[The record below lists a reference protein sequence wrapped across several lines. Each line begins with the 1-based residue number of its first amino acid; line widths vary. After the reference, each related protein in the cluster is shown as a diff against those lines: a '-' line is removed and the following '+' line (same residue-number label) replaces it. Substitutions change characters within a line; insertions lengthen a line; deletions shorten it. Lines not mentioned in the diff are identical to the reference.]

1 MWAQTANQTKAR
13 QVKSSR
19 PYKTSALSRAATI
32 SGDLI
37 SSPYPVCKSLRGRRK
52 PRSACNA
59 TFWIFA
65 RMNFLCP
72 SLKKD
77 YSEKRGTSIIHHHF
91 GRGHGMQMVKCNTES
106 SSGRGAL
113 IESYHGRTSLETFN
127 YSGIEKIQR
136 ACVQFA
142 YLSLWEDLSNLH
154 VE

>member
-1 MWAQTANQTKAR
+1 MFDDDEIVVKAVWKVAIKTKTKSFFRSESRASWIIFVCDFTPFSWDTANAKCWCERKPPTKAR

-77 YSEKRGTSIIHHHF
+77 YSEKRRASIIH
-91 GRGHGMQMVKCNTES
+91 
-106 SSGRGAL
+106 
-113 IESYHGRTSLETFN
+113 TSLW
-127 YSGIEKIQR
+127 QR
-136 ACVQFA
+136 TWNA
-142 YLSLWEDLSNLH
+142 NG
-154 VE
+154 

>member
-1 MWAQTANQTKAR
+1 
-13 QVKSSR
+13 
-19 PYKTSALSRAATI
+19 
-32 SGDLI
+32 
-37 SSPYPVCKSLRGRRK
+37 
-52 PRSACNA
+52 
-59 TFWIFA
+59 
-65 RMNFLCP
+65 
-72 SLKKD
+72 
-77 YSEKRGTSIIHHHF
+77 
-91 GRGHGMQMVKCNTES
+91 MQMVKCNTES